1 MLDVMTKDEVC
12 RRSNSS
18 GSPRALSSAV
28 ERRWLNVEDLLEKLP
43 LKKSRVY
50 YLVHTNQIPHHR
62 IGRTLIFDYDEI
74 IDWVERDGGRTGL
87 SYQAS

>member
-1 MLDVMTKDEVC
+1 MVYQMTTHM
-12 RRSNSS
+12 NSKT
-18 GSPRALSSAV
+18 L
-28 ERRWLNVEDLLEKLP
+28 ERRWLNLEELLQKLP

-74 IDWVERDGGRTGL
+74 INWIEHDGNGARL
-87 SYQAS
+87 SHQAF